1 MSTRL
6 VIDQKEGLK
15 EEEKADLPPLPR
27 SIKLSAKAISYIFHP
42 VFVPVYMVIY
52 MVWFHPYLFAGFFS
66 FDKSRVV
73 IMAIMMY
80 CFFPLVTVLLLKALK
95 FIDTV
100 LLENQKDRIIPLIAC
115 GIWYFWVWYVWRNLP
130 EYPATAVQLSLGIW
144 ISVSLALLANIRM
157 KVSLHAI
164 SMGVLITF
172 FFGLAYSQYV
182 RVSGILSCA
191 ILITGLVCTSRFIV
205 SNHTEKEVYTGLF
218 IGVLSMLLGQQFG

>member
-6 VIDQKEGLK
+6 VIDQKDGLK
-15 EEEKADLPPLPR
+15 EEEKADLSPVPQP
-27 SIKLSAKAISYIFHP
+27 IKLIAKGLSYIFHP
-42 VFVPVYMVIY
+42 VFVPVYIVIY

-73 IMAIMMY
+73 IMAVMMY

-164 SMGVLITF
+164 SMGILITF

-182 RVSGILSCA
+182 RVSGILACA
-191 ILITGLVCTSRFIV
+191 ILITGLVCTSRFIA
-205 SNHTEKEVYTGLF
+205 SNHTGKEVYTGLF